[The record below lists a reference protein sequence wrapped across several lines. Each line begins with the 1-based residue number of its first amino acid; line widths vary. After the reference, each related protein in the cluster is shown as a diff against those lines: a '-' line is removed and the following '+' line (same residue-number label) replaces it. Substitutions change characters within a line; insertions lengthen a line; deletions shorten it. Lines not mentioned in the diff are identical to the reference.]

1 MKGKAIGIVLIALG
15 LGGCGLAALWLIVG
29 ATMEH
34 KLSPAALVL
43 GLGLAFIVIAPLL
56 GGGFVIL
63 RRSGEEAKAMAYAE
77 MESKLLGM
85 VKAQG
90 QVEIARAALEL
101 GLNRDQVK
109 EMIYDL
115 VHKGFFSGYINWEEG
130 ILYSQEASKL
140 KEGARCPNC
149 GGQLELAG
157 KGVVRCPYC
166 GTEIFLS

>member
-1 MKGKAIGIVLIALG
+1 
-15 LGGCGLAALWLIVG
+15 
-29 ATMEH
+29 
-34 KLSPAALVL
+34 
-43 GLGLAFIVIAPLL
+43 
-56 GGGFVIL
+56 
-63 RRSGEEAKAMAYAE
+63 MAYAE

-101 GLNRDQVK
+101 GLSRDQVK

-130 ILYSQEASKL
+130 VLYSQEASKL
-140 KEGARCPNC
+140 KAGARCPNC

>member
-15 LGGCGLAALWLIVG
+15 AGVCILSTLWLGVG
-29 ATMEH
+29 AAVEQ
-34 KLSPAALVL
+34 KLSPAATIL
-43 GLGLAFIVIAPLL
+43 GLGLAFIIAAPLL

-63 RRSGEEAKAMAYAE
+63 WRSKQEAQAMAYAE

-90 QVEIARAALEL
+90 QVEIARAALEM
-101 GLNRDQVK
+101 GLDRDQVK
-109 EMIYDL
+109 AMVYDL
-115 VHKGFFSGYINWEEG
+115 VHKGFFSGYINWDEG

-140 KEGARCPNC
+140 KENARCPNC

-166 GTEIFLS
+166 GTEVFLS